1 MNASKILVIAAL
13 VCFGLATF
21 GVSSFAHVALM
32 PLGLALYMTSLL
44 VKA

>member
-1 MNASKILVIAAL
+1 MNASKILIIAAL

-21 GVSSFAHVALM
+21 GVTFSHVALV

-44 VKA
+44 VSKP